1 MRNKTIG
8 DQELA
13 LLQYIAEQG
22 DASVGEVAAA
32 FGESPAVCGEAGGGG
47 RPAFCTR
54 RDGWRARAP
63 RDGNGVGGGVGVF
76 RYSTTARQ
84 DDVVRNAVGSFV
96 EKTLQGSV
104 SPFVAWMSQRTEV
117 SDNELAELEALVAT
131 LQSKRKEA

>member
-22 DASVGEVAAA
+22 DASVGEVAAG
-32 FGESPAVCGEAGGGG
+32 FGEARGLARSTVLTMME
-47 RPAFCTR
+47 RL
-54 RDGWRARAP
+54 RAKAYLQRKQ
-63 RDGNGVGGGVGVF
+63 VEGGVGVF

>member
-32 FGESPAVCGEAGGGG
+32 FGESRGLAGSTVRTMRGRLRAKASLRGRGG
-47 RPAFCTR
+47 
-54 RDGWRARAP
+54 
-63 RDGNGVGGGVGVF
+63 GGGVGVF

>member
-32 FGESPAVCGEAGGGG
+32 FGES
-47 RPAFCTR
+47 
-54 RDGWRARAP
+54 RDLARSTVLTMMERLRAKTYLQRKQV
-63 RDGNGVGGGVGVF
+63 DGGVY

-84 DDVVRNAVGSFV
+84 DDVVNRAVGSFV

-131 LQSKRKEA
+131 LQSKRKEN